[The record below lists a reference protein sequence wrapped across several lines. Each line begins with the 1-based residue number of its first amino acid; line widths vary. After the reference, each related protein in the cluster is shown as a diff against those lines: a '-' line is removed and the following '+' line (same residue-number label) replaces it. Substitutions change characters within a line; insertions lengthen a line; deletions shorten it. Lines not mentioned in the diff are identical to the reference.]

1 MYFLLGKD
9 VVILT
14 NNKGF
19 SVIEALVS
27 LGILVTITTTFL
39 PLSSLVSYEKEAL
52 SQKRKIVLLLH
63 DELQTTLLED
73 TYPIVQ
79 DIELE
84 NVTATFRFLSL
95 DSDSRIIKACA
106 SWNSIRNRDEE
117 ICIYGKKE

>member
-14 NNKGF
+14 NNEGF

-63 DELQTTLLED
+63 DELQSTLSED

-84 NVTATFRFLSL
+84 NVTGTFRFFSL

-106 SWNSIRNRDEE
+106 SWTSIRNRNEE
-117 ICIYGKKE
+117 ICMYGKKE